1 MTQLNDGY
9 CGAILEEIE
18 EVLME
23 EGDVSLIGA
32 DLIEEYPRLL
42 QDVPSKGFI
51 LILTLQI
58 SLCRH

>member
-1 MTQLNDGY
+1 
-9 CGAILEEIE
+9 
-18 EVLME
+18 ME